1 MNPFTS
7 ASRAVGEYVT
17 CGLHIVTTGPRVRSE
32 WRAPERKHRPMKI
45 LHLDSSVTGEKSVS
59 RPLTQEAAEKLKS
72 ANPGAEY
79 VYRDL
84 VKNTLRHY
92 TAVLRTYGENLP
104 QVTPQQKAELET
116 GKEILEEFLSS
127 DVILIGAPMY
137 NFNVPSQLKAWVDL
151 ISVPGTTFKYGA
163 NGPEG
168 LCGGKKVIIISSRG
182 GIYGPGSPFEGNDF
196 QEKYL
201 RAILTFLGITDITVI
216 TAEGVAYGP
225 DKIAEAVSSAKAKIA
240 QLA

>member
-1 MNPFTS
+1 
-7 ASRAVGEYVT
+7 
-17 CGLHIVTTGPRVRSE
+17 
-32 WRAPERKHRPMKI
+32 MKI

-59 RPLTQEAAEKLKS
+59 RPLSQAAAEKLKA

-92 TAVLRTYGENLP
+92 TAVLRTFGDDLS
-104 QVTPQQKAELET
+104 QVTDQQKAEMET

-127 DVILIGAPMY
+127 DLILIGCPMY
-137 NFNVPSQLKAWVDL
+137 NFGISSQLKAWVDL
-151 ISVPGTTFKYGA
+151 ICVPGKTFTYGA

-168 LCGGKKVIIISSRG
+168 LAGGKRVVVISSRG
-182 GIYGPGSPFEGNDF
+182 GLYGPGSPTQAYDH
-196 QEKYL
+196 QEQYL
-201 RAILTFLGITDITVI
+201 RHVLGFLGITDITVI

-225 DKIAEAVSSAKAKIA
+225 EKAAEAVAAAKQKIE

>member
-1 MNPFTS
+1 
-7 ASRAVGEYVT
+7 
-17 CGLHIVTTGPRVRSE
+17 
-32 WRAPERKHRPMKI
+32 MKI

-59 RPLTQEAAEKLKS
+59 RPLSQAAAEKLKA

-92 TAVLRTYGENLP
+92 TAVLRNYGDNLD
-104 QVTPQQKAELET
+104 QVTEQQKAELQSGE
-116 GKEILEEFLSS
+116 EILTEFLSA
-127 DVILIGAPMY
+127 DTVLIGAPMY
-137 NFNVPSQLKAWVDL
+137 NFSIPSQLKAWIDL
-151 ISVPGTTFKYGA
+151 ICVAGKTFRYGA

-168 LCGGKKVIIISSRG
+168 LCGGKKVIVISSRG
-182 GIYGPGSPFEGNDF
+182 GLYGPGSPFERVDH

-201 RAILTFLGITDITVI
+201 RDILGFLGIQDITVI

-225 DKIAEAVSSAKAKIA
+225 DRAAEAIASAKQKIE

>member
-1 MNPFTS
+1 
-7 ASRAVGEYVT
+7 
-17 CGLHIVTTGPRVRSE
+17 
-32 WRAPERKHRPMKI
+32 MKI

-59 RPLTQEAAEKLKS
+59 RPLTQATVEKLKT

-92 TAVLRTYGENLP
+92 TAVLRVHGEDLS
-104 QVTPQQKAELET
+104 QVTDQQKAEMKT
-116 GKEILEEFLSS
+116 GEEILNEFIEA
-127 DVILIGAPMY
+127 DTIVIGAPMY
-137 NFNVPSQLKAWVDL
+137 NFSVPSQLKAWIDL
-151 ISVPGTTFKYGA
+151 VCVAGKTFRYGA

-168 LCGGKKVIIISSRG
+168 LCGGKKVVVLSSRG
-182 GIYGPGSPFEGNDF
+182 GLYGPGSPFEPFDH

-201 RAILTFLGITDITVI
+201 RDVFTFLGVKDITVI

-225 DKIAEAVSSAKAKIA
+225 EKAAEALAQAKQKIE